1 MLQAVRKPKSIS
13 VLFFLIT
20 LIAFSIFPSPAS
32 GLTEVEVSPVNTPQ
46 GAVVLIVDGL
56 SAPFIYPELT
66 PHALDGTPLEKAKL
80 KNLPIISKESA
91 KILELRAPQTFT
103 EGGHSVLV
111 TGNPGADSELVSFK
125 DATVFDMLHKEG
137 YLCIAVMERGDSWSI
152 RAEQDVILRDENN
165 SISNMKIVLEQPEPS
180 SDSSEVPEGL
190 LQVMKKAANK
200 APGYIK
206 SKETREKYSGYN
218 RWGVEAAYSIVE
230 YMAKNR
236 PEQKYL
242 LTINVGAV
250 DSSGHHRDNY
260 GYVDCIECLDTDI
273 SSLNELCKKNDL
285 AFLLT
290 ADHGMGFSKDDSKGG
305 HQSEKFMVTDEA
317 QLIPLI
323 VHAQGVESGILR
335 GKHGQEDFAPT
346 LLGILDIPDR
356 PRFAEGKQILLTGHV
371 NLKVELPEK
380 GSIELRKNV
389 NGKDGDVKEGNVKE
403 GNTVTSL
410 QHDDEFLFLGLEP
423 ESSYTVRAA
432 LDSGNSLEEQ
442 EKKLTLETDSV
453 LEFTEKGQKI
463 EESNENNPE
472 SVSGSGK
479 NSTASFLKKESGTSS
494 SSLTRLIGYLVIGLV
509 NLAGIVIIAKI
520 LKKS

>member
-1 MLQAVRKPKSIS
+1 MFVTVRKPRSFS
-13 VLFFLIT
+13 VLFILLT
-20 LIAFSIFPSPAS
+20 LIVFFIFPVPAS
-32 GLTEVEVSPVNTPQ
+32 GLTEVEVNPVNTPQ

-66 PHALDGTPLEKAKL
+66 PHALDGASLEKAEL
-80 KNLPIISKESA
+80 ENLPEISKES
-91 KILELRAPQTFT
+91 IRVLEFRAPQTFT

-125 DATVFDMLHKEG
+125 DATIFDILHREG

-165 SISNMKIVLEQPEPS
+165 SINKIKIVLEQPEPS
-180 SDSSEVPEGL
+180 SDRLEVPEGL
-190 LQVMKKAANK
+190 LQVMGEAVDK
-200 APGYIK
+200 APGYVT

-218 RWGVEAAYSIVE
+218 RWGVETACNIVK
-230 YMAKNR
+230 YMARNR
-236 PEQKYL
+236 PEQKYM

-273 SSLNELCKKNDL
+273 YPLYELCKKNDL
-285 AFLLT
+285 AFVLT

-305 HQSEKFMVTDEA
+305 HQSEKFTETDEA

-323 VHAQGVESGILR
+323 VHAQDVESGIIK

-380 GSIELRKNV
+380 GSVELRKNGD
-389 NGKDGDVKEGNVKE
+389 GKDGNVQDGNIVA
-403 GNTVTSL
+403 SL
-410 QHDDEFLFLGLEP
+410 QHDDEFLFLGLDP
-423 ESSYTVRAA
+423 ESTYTVSAV
-432 LDSGNSLEEQ
+432 LDSGNSLEGQ
-442 EKKLTLETDSV
+442 EKELTLETDSV

-463 EESNENNPE
+463 EESSEENSE
-472 SVSGSGK
+472 SVSSSGK
-479 NSTASFLKKESGTSS
+479 NSTASFLKKESGKSN
-494 SSLTRLIGYLVIGLV
+494 SSLTHLIGYFVIGLV
-509 NLAGIVIIAKI
+509 NLVGIVIIAKI